1 MILRRI
7 LIHWRARLHNWIFVK
22 DNGKKISYEKSGEV
36 RILIQLK
43 KISSL
48 LVLLLIIS
56 ILITG
61 CTQKKYRSEGE
72 DSKFEITGYHP
83 YQGKDSSYF
92 LSKGDKVA
100 VISPS
105 EMPDRKQVDATLK
118 GLEEW
123 GFVPVEG
130 KYVCPETRTLD
141 EQIEDLTWAL
151 SDPEIKAVFCVRGG
165 YASSELMDRFS
176 LDLIKSANKPIIGYS
191 DITTYHSAWTA
202 AGLPSIHASMS
213 AAFMD
218 LPKECAEAELRMIS
232 GEIPS
237 YRCETST
244 PCIDGEAEGVLIGG
258 NLSTFVSVLNT
269 GSDCTRMD
277 KPYILFLEDVDDNIR
292 EIHRYL
298 TILKHMGV
306 LDGAAAIIFGE
317 WTMLP
322 ADDEANFGVIRGGAF
337 ESVADMIHR
346 EFLAGTDIPVAF
358 GFPAG
363 HGEVNYPLLMGETVK
378 MSVSNGSYTI
388 EWK

>member
-1 MILRRI
+1 MIQI
-7 LIHWRARLHNWIFVK
+7 
-22 DNGKKISYEKSGEV
+22 KKYS
-36 RILIQLK
+36 
-43 KISSL
+43 
-48 LVLLLIIS
+48 LLLILLLILSIS
-56 ILITG
+56 ITG
-61 CTQKKYRSEGE
+61 CTQSSDEKEYRSEGE
-72 DSKFEITGYHP
+72 DTKCEITGYHP

-105 EMPDRKQVDATLK
+105 ELPDREQVDATLK
-118 GLEEW
+118 GLKEW

-141 EQIEDLTWAL
+141 EQIEDLAWAL

-191 DITTYHSAWTA
+191 DITVYHSAWTA
-202 AGLPSIHASMS
+202 ADLPSIHASMS
-213 AAFMD
+213 AAFMG
-218 LPKECAEAELRMIS
+218 LPEECAQAELRMIL

-244 PCIDGEAEGVLIGG
+244 PCIDGEAEGVLVGG

-269 GSDCTRMD
+269 GYDCTGMD
-277 KPYILFLEDVDDNIR
+277 EPYILFLEDVDDNIR

-306 LDGAAAIIFGE
+306 LDGASGIVFGE
-317 WTMLP
+317 FTMLP
-322 ADDEANFGVIRGGAF
+322 ANDEANFGYIRGGAF
-337 ESVADMIHR
+337 SSVADMIHR
-346 EFLAGTDIPVAF
+346 EFLADLDIPVAF
-358 GFPAG
+358 GFLAG
-363 HGEVNYPLLMGETVK
+363 HGEVNYPLLMGETVHI
-378 MSVSNGSYTI
+378 SVSDGSYTI
-388 EWK
+388 EWN